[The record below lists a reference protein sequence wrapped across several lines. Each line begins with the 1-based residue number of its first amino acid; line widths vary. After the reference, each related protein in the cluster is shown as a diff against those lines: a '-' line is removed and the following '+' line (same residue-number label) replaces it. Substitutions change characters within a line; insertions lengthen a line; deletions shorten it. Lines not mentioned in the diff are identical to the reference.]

1 MLYRRNSVIKMKM
14 KVLIAILVVMCC
26 IGYVSAGTVYYDI
39 LNDDINVKMT
49 TSTIGEYTIVSV
61 PLNNAVDVTKQSH
74 IGSPEPSTKN
84 DYGLVSYQKINTIV
98 VDGGSTSKERINV
111 SITYPD
117 NYTYGDEFLATM
129 DMYVT
134 SESKSEF
141 VVPLFIKT
149 TVPVVEEPEPT
160 IEPTS
165 TINIPSNETLNETT
179 EQLNE
184 TVFETFNE
192 TLNETV
198 KEPINGTVNET
209 TKQADPLGEFVDGLL
224 GLFGL

>member
-1 MLYRRNSVIKMKM
+1 MVYRRNSVITMKM
-14 KVLIAILVVMCC
+14 KVIIAILAVVCC

-61 PLNNAVDVTKQSH
+61 PLNNAIDVTKQSH
-74 IGSPEPSTKN
+74 IGSPEPSIKN

-98 VDGGSTSKERINV
+98 IDGGSTSKERINI

-129 DMYVT
+129 DIYVT

-149 TVPVVEEPEPT
+149 MEPVVEEPEPT

-165 TINIPSNETLNETT
+165 TINIPSNETVHETT

-184 TVFETFNE
+184 TVLETF
-192 TLNETV
+192 NETV
-198 KEPINGTVNET
+198 KEPVNESVNET
-209 TKQADPLGEFVDGLL
+209 AKQVDPLGDFVDGLL